1 MTTRQYLP
9 ILGVVLVWSSAYPL
23 IKIAL
28 QYMSPI
34 ILAIIRLL
42 VGGLIL
48 LIYGK
53 GIIYG
58 LKEFIGSLL
67 NVAIFMILLNLGVL
81 LSPNPALSAT
91 LIYTQPVFVAIF
103 SYFIFKEKI
112 GILKIFGII
121 IAISGAII
129 ASGNLEVN
137 IGALISLLGGITW
150 AVGTIYYRKY
160 LINED
165 VIRLNSFFA
174 LSSVPVLVPL
184 IPFQFYFKVSLE
196 GIVVAIIIGITAQAL
211 GFIFWFSSVKNL
223 GAFKA
228 SSISLLVPALSY
240 FFSYIIL
247 GDMPTLI
254 EMIGSF
260 LVLFGVLLTNLKISN
275 FSSRF

>member
-1 MTTRQYLP
+1 MRQYLP

-165 VIRLNSFFA
+165 VIRLNSFFS

-211 GFIFWFSSVKNL
+211 GFIFWFSSVKSL

>member
-1 MTTRQYLP
+1 MRQYLP

-211 GFIFWFSSVKNL
+211 GFIFWFSSVKSL